1 MSQPF
6 LELNQLCVEVNGR
19 FILKDISLKLDPGGS
34 LAIIGPSGSGKSI
47 LGKVLANRIAPSSGT
62 IAFSSPSNIRSVFIS
77 QQHDFRDAVERSYYQ
92 QRFDSNYGQTFP
104 LVEEEMKKAAEGLSE
119 LEIEGV
125 AKQLRIDHLLKRRLI
140 ELSNGEGK
148 RLQIAR
154 ALLQKPDLLVFD
166 SPFIGLDTEARKTLH
181 SIINE
186 LLTLG
191 KTVVVIT
198 TPDELPDQ
206 IRYVLTLREGQI
218 AALLTYQEFISSY
231 QDGEEVTEKV
241 SKINLQNTELF
252 HNLYWEE
259 QQEFKVAV
267 EMCNVNVRYGDKT
280 ILENISW
287 KVNKGECWALL
298 GHNGSGKSTL
308 LSLING
314 DNPQAYGN
322 DIWLFDK
329 KKGSGE
335 SIWELK
341 AKIGYISPELHIFFQ
356 RNKSF
361 TESLFVNSA
370 AQSLA
375 AESALGGVS
384 VVDSIA
390 SGFNDQVGS
399 SGKITTWQTKQVN
412 LWMDILNLSAYRTQ
426 KLSQLPLGVQRLVL
440 LGRALVKNPP
450 LLILDEPC
458 QGLDKSQV
466 RQFVSVVNEV
476 CTNFNKTLIY
486 VSHYKEDIPSCVNKY
501 IELENGRVKKLVE

>member
-1 MSQPF
+1 MSQQF
-6 LELNQLCVEVNGR
+6 LKLDQLCVEVNGR
-19 FILKDISLKLDPGGS
+19 FILEDITFKLEKGAS
-34 LAIIGPSGSGKSI
+34 LAIIGPSGSGKTI

-62 IAFSSPSNIRSVFIS
+62 INFSFPSDFKSVFIS
-77 QQHDFRDAVERSYYQ
+77 QQHDFRDASERSYYQ
-92 QRFDSNYGQTFP
+92 QRFDSNYGKDFP
-104 LVEEEMKKAAEGLSE
+104 LVEEELLKAAGGTSRT
-119 LEIEGV
+119 EIERI
-125 AKQLRIDHLLKRRLI
+125 AKQLRIDQLLKRTLI

-154 ALLQKPDLLVFD
+154 ALLQKPELIIFD
-166 SPFIGLDTEARKTLH
+166 SPFVGLDTDSRKVLH

-186 LLTLG
+186 MTIFG
-191 KTVVVIT
+191 NTVVVIT
-198 TPDELPDQ
+198 THGEIPDRINHVLKLKEGKIEQLLSLKEFKESYKEEQERIETFILHDSEL
-206 IRYVLTLREGQI
+206 Y
-218 AALLTYQEFISSY
+218 
-231 QDGEEVTEKV
+231 
-241 SKINLQNTELF
+241 N
-252 HNLYWEE
+252 NLYWEE
-259 QQEFKVAV
+259 QEEFKVAV
-267 EMCNVNVRYGDKT
+267 QMHNVSVSYGDKS
-280 ILENISW
+280 ILENINW

-361 TESLFVNSA
+361 TETLFVNSV

-375 AESALGGVS
+375 AEASSGGVT
-384 VVDSIA
+384 VFDSIA

-399 SGKITTWQTKQVN
+399 TGKISSWQTKQVN
-412 LWMDILNLSAYRTQ
+412 LWIEIL
-426 KLSQLPLGVQRLVL
+426 KLSSYRNMRLPQLPLGVQRLVL
-440 LGRALVKNPP
+440 LGRALVKNPQ

-458 QGLDKSQV
+458 QGLDRTQV
-466 RQFVSVVNEV
+466 KQFVSVVNEI
-476 CTNFNKTLIY
+476 CTTFSKTLIY
-486 VSHYKEDIPSCVNKY
+486 VSHYKEDIPACVKNY
-501 IELENGRVKKLVE
+501 LELENGKIKQMIN